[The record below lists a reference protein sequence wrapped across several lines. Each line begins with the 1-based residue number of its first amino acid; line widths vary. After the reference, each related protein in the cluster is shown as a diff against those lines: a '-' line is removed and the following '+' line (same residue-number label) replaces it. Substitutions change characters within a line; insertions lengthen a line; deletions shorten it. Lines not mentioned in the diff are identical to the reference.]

1 MSRSSHR
8 SPTAFSVPLASVL
21 AALLCFFAA
30 SPAQAAGS
38 RPTGEEKVSSKSAAA
53 EKVAPSPWKSN
64 QSRVVVLDTA
74 DELTSEFVD
83 VLPAGAHLAAADATQ
98 NTQSVTS
105 SVMVIDAGG
114 APIGAWDEPVAMD
127 ASMEL
132 LETSFNIENG
142 TLFQSV
148 VIDDT
153 VTFPVT
159 VLATYSPIGGSSG
172 VSPQPTGTFT
182 TAAYVGIPSNYVYNP
197 SLGSLHDY
205 CTSSP
210 DEFPNPTG
218 SNANFRGPCARHDLC
233 YAGSTSEFTCDNR
246 LLADMRSNCAYSYS
260 WYNPTREACYRT
272 ADLSWTAV
280 LLAR

>member
-8 SPTAFSVPLASVL
+8 SSTAFFVPLASVL
-21 AALLCFFAA
+21 AALLCFAA

-38 RPTGEEKVSSKSAAA
+38 RPTGEEKVSSKPAPA
-53 EKVAPSPWKSN
+53 EKAAPSPWKSN
-64 QSRVVVLDTA
+64 QSRVSVLHTA

-98 NTQSVTS
+98 NSQSVTS

-132 LETSFNIENG
+132 LDTSFNIENG

-172 VSPQPTGTFT
+172 ASPQPTGTFT
-182 TAAYVGIPSNYVYNP
+182 TAAYVGVPSNYVYNP
-197 SLGSLHDY
+197 ALGDLHDY

-210 DEFPNPTG
+210 DEFPNPAG
-218 SNANFRGPCARHDLC
+218 ANANFRGPCARHDLC
-233 YAGSTSEFTCDNR
+233 YASSTSKFTCDNR
-246 LLADMRSNCAYSYS
+246 LLADMQSNCSYSYA
-260 WYNPTREACYRT
+260 WYNPARPACYAT
-272 ADLSWTAV
+272 ADIYWTAV
-280 LLAR
+280 VAAS